1 MRVVSYWPESD
12 RSVGIHAVLSPS
24 LALYRI
30 PRILLNAFLV
40 PVASLVRPT
49 SPSACDMLLTSLD
62 TFLQLK
68 RPDHTVLHVSFNE
81 IEALLVVDACERAL
95 FDDIVAMHT
104 PHDPTMKNNLNNE
117 ARHPAATPEAGPKLI
132 VPWLDRVIASPEA
145 WCLFAVDYS
154 HFSNVTARQLTQWL
168 GQASIPFIYS
178 AGHNLE
184 YIWVIAPNSSVYW
197 STYVCIPPGPS
208 SFWSPRPRH
217 TEFCKVE
224 RASQNTCQGR
234 RPHKI

>member
-30 PRILLNAFLV
+30 PRSLLNAFLV

-49 SPSACDMLLTSLD
+49 SPSACDTLLTSFGA
-62 TFLQLK
+62 FLQLK
-68 RPDHTVLHVSFNE
+68 RPDHTVLHLSFNE

-104 PHDPTMKNNLNNE
+104 PRDPGMNTLNDE
-117 ARHPAATPEAGPKLI
+117 ARHPAASIEALPKLI
-132 VPWLDRVIASPEA
+132 APGLDRVIASPEA

-154 HFSNVTARQLTQWL
+154 HFSNVTARQLTQLL

-184 YIWVIAPNSSVYW
+184 FIWVMTPNSSVYW
-197 STYVCIPPGPS
+197 STYVYTSPGPS
-208 SFWSPRPRH
+208 SFWSPRRRY
-217 TEFCKVE
+217 TEFCKME
-224 RASQNTCQGR
+224 RASQNTSQER
-234 RPHKI
+234 DSHAI